1 MKRLL
6 ALLALLF
13 ALPAWA
19 EPTAIAQLPLMN
31 ISGSGTVQPNL
42 MLLYDNSG
50 SMNFNY
56 TPDYVNLRSTCRLG
70 NTMADNTTACVAGHP
85 PFASADFNRQYYD
98 PKVRYMPPMK
108 ADGTYYGEL
117 DAGATGD
124 WKSVPNDVF
133 GVNRTDLL
141 GNRNDNSTTNLVTGF
156 PDLYWCVGRNN
167 NCDYNRTGYTYPTNS
182 RDYAQYFTANPY
194 YYTINVAEYC
204 LDATM
209 TDCRAASASGGPPSD
224 LYKVPAR
231 VRFCNARDL
240 KYCQAKYVG
249 DYIYPRFSGDSQAS
263 AWYGTI
269 TIGSSAGN
277 QARTIES
284 VSAVGVAGTDVITA
298 NAVSAA
304 NGTNTADKQLELAR
318 ALARSIVDRTGL
330 ANQFTA
336 CLMSPGNSGVP
347 SCASLGISLAGNNV
361 VGVLPIVCPEGVV
374 GKSIGDCTL
383 VTDNS
388 RAGTNLMVASG
399 TGATALLRISGTTNG
414 SSNQV
419 ISNFS
424 LNGVSLFARSL
435 SLERGKSAT
444 WVASRIRDFINESM
458 AGKGT
463 IRAYVGGDAN
473 SSPICRAEPATTLCV
488 VDSSGNADG
497 KSVSYDGPTNNTV
510 LFWSYL
516 SLTRVAAASD
526 SMAISTT
533 GMGSS
538 VFVRTDIVP
547 TRSIYPRY
555 PNRSDCTGTF
565 CTYAQEMTNFANWY
579 GYYKTRNQMMKTAV
593 GQAFGPINDKY
604 NVGLVSLSV
613 AADEGTM
620 NPPKPFAGRD
630 RTKWYADLYGMNTS
644 GATPVRLALN
654 AIGKMYA
661 NRAPYNFEGDE
672 RVVKFACQQN
682 FTFIT
687 TDGYW
692 NGGAPSG
699 IASNDNRQDASRF
712 CLQLKGC
719 PDPRPQRTPSLAD
732 IALYW
737 YNGGWDGTGDPP
749 EIATLRLDL
758 EGAVGAVPAAGG
770 ENNRLHMRTYALG
783 LGVDGIMTY
792 EPNYDVA
799 PLPGGDLYKI
809 ISQEK
814 KGCPW
819 NDDGPWVWPDPVTGE
834 NSGSAAYQS
843 RVDDLWHAAINGH
856 GKYFSASDPLQVV
869 EGLRSALA
877 NIEVKTGAAAAA
889 ATSTPNI
896 SQNDN
901 DIFSATFTTV
911 RWFGRL
917 AKRSV
922 DVATGEVSTTESW
935 NTSDTLGAKVDAG
948 SDERRIYMRKPNGA
962 RANFLYAE
970 MDVERAWF
978 DNKCSALTQCAS
990 MSAAN
995 RQIVNNGANIVNWL
1009 RGQQQHADD
1018 TVLRSYSRTTVG
1030 EDSGNSSLPIVLGDI
1045 ASSKPAYLREPRR
1058 NFDRDGYSAYKIAN
1072 AGRAATVFAAA
1083 NDGMLHAF
1091 DAGSGEETWAYA
1103 PRITMQKLHLL
1114 ASTTYGTNHIF
1125 SVDGSPEVADVKIG
1139 DTWKTVLVAG
1149 LNAGGRGYYA
1159 LDVTNPA
1166 DPQPL
1171 WEICADSAVCSG
1183 IHHEPQIGYSF
1194 GNPQFG
1200 TIKDEANGEEKWV
1213 VFLTSGY
1220 NNIPGT
1226 DGVAGGDGKGYLF
1239 VVDIAT
1245 GRILRKISTDV
1256 GSVGTPSGLAKI
1268 TAITNDPNNDPLV
1281 TYVYGGDN
1289 TGKMWRFDF
1298 TVPGTTTRLLMGD
1311 AGVDKPFTTRPEVTA
1326 CRVERPLLD
1335 EDGDE
1340 DESGKTVP
1348 GAQRVV
1354 VFGSGRLLDLVDVE
1368 NTKRQSAYV
1377 LKDSGA
1383 TIGASGWPGTSMVK
1397 RQLARIEDEEEEEA
1411 EDADEDAIKK
1421 AVPYSISGNDVDLVR
1436 QDGWYVDFDQN
1447 TGERVNLDPKVVAG
1461 TVNVVTNLPS
1471 SSTACS
1477 VGGTSVMYQL
1487 NVCTGRAAS
1496 PDGVAGYPLAASAA
1510 VGFIVVRLPSGA
1522 LKTITTTA
1530 DGSMVTGRFPPSE
1543 TTEAHRAG
1551 WRRVRE

>member
-6 ALLALLF
+6 ALLVLLF
-13 ALPAWA
+13 ALPAGA

-56 TPDYVNLRSTCRLG
+56 TPDYVNLSSTCRLG
-70 NTMADNTTACVAGHP
+70 NTMDDGTNACVAGYP

-98 PKVRYMPPMK
+98 PKVRYMPPLK
-108 ADGTYYGEL
+108 ADGTYYGDL
-117 DAGATGD
+117 DARATSD
-124 WKSVPNDVF
+124 WKVVPNDVF
-133 GVNRTDLL
+133 EVNRTDLL
-141 GNRNDNSTTNLVTGF
+141 GNRNSSSSTNLVTGF
-156 PDLYWCVGRNN
+156 PDLNWCVSRNS
-167 NCDYNRTGYTYPTNS
+167 NCDYNRTGYTYPTNQ
-182 RDYAQYFTANPY
+182 RRYGQYFTANPY
-194 YYTINVAEYC
+194 YYSINVAEYC
-204 LDATM
+204 LDATL
-209 TDCRAASASGGPPSD
+209 TDCRAATANGGPPTSR
-224 LYKVPAR
+224 YTFPAR
-231 VRFCNARDL
+231 VRFCNSTKL
-240 KYCQAKYVG
+240 TTCQAKYVG
-249 DYIYPRFSGDSQAS
+249 EYIYPRFSGGNQIAP
-263 AWYGTI
+263 WYGTI
-269 TIGSSAGN
+269 SIGSSAGT
-277 QARTIES
+277 QVRAIAS
-284 VSAVGVAGTDVITA
+284 VTATGLAGEDVITA
-298 NAVSAA
+298 GAVSADT
-304 NGTNTADKQLELAR
+304 GTNSGDKQIALAR
-318 ALARSIVDRTGL
+318 ALARSIIDKTGL
-330 ANQFTA
+330 ANQFAA
-336 CLMSPGNSGVP
+336 CVMSPGSSGVP
-347 SCASLGISLAGNNV
+347 SCESLGITLAGDNV
-361 VGVLPIVCPEGVV
+361 VGVLPIVCAEGTT
-374 GKSIGDCTL
+374 GKTFDNCTL

-388 RAGTNLMVASG
+388 RAGTNLMLDTG
-399 TGATALLRISGTTNG
+399 TGATALLRIGGTTHA
-414 SSNQV
+414 SSTQV

-424 LNGVSLFARSL
+424 LNRTALFARSL
-435 SLERGKSAT
+435 SLDRGKSAA
-444 WVASRIRDFINESM
+444 WVANRIRDYINESV
-458 AGKGT
+458 GNRGT

-473 SSPICRAEPATTLCV
+473 SSPSCRREQNTTLCV
-488 VDSSGNADG
+488 IDSSNNADG
-497 KSVSYDGPTNNTV
+497 TSVSYDGPTNNT
-510 LFWSYL
+510 S
-516 SLTRVAAASD
+516 SGRTNLTLTKVAAVSD
-526 SMAISTT
+526 VVAHSTT
-533 GMGSS
+533 GLGSS

-547 TRSIYPRY
+547 TRSVYPRY
-555 PNRSDCTGTF
+555 PNRSDCTGAF

-579 GYYKTRNQMMKTAV
+579 GYYKTRNQMMKTSV

-604 NVGLVSLSV
+604 NVGLVALSV
-613 AADEGTM
+613 AAEEGAM
-620 NPPKPFAGRD
+620 NPPKPFAGTD
-630 RTKWYADLYGMNTS
+630 RTKWYADLYDMNTS
-644 GATPVRLALN
+644 GATPVRLALH

-661 NRAPYNFEGDE
+661 NKAPYEVEGDA

-692 NGGAPSG
+692 NGGAPGG
-699 IASNDNRQDASRF
+699 IASNDNKHDPSRF
-712 CLQLKGC
+712 CLQSQGC
-719 PDPRPQRTPSLAD
+719 VDKRAQTTPSLAD

-737 YNGGWDGTGDPP
+737 YNGGWDGRDPKP
-749 EIATLRLDL
+749 DIPSLRRDL
-758 EGAVGAVPAAGG
+758 EGKVGAVPAAGG

-783 LGVDGIMTY
+783 LGVDGIMNY

-799 PLPGGDLYKI
+799 PLPNGDLYKV
-809 ISQEK
+809 ISEAK
-814 KGCPW
+814 DGCPW
-819 NDDGPWVWPDPVTGE
+819 NGGGAWVWPNPETGV

-922 DVATGEVSTTESW
+922 DVATGEVSPAELW
-935 NTSDTLGAKVDAG
+935 NTSDTLGTRVDAS
-948 SDERRIYMRKPNGA
+948 SDERRIYMRNPANGA

-970 MDVERAWF
+970 MDAERAWF
-978 DNKCSALTQCAS
+978 DNKCNALTQCAS

-1030 EDSGNSSLPIVLGDI
+1030 ENSGSSSVPIVLGDI

-1058 NFDRDGYSAYKIAN
+1058 NFDRAGYSAYKIAN
-1072 AGRAATVFAAA
+1072 ASRAATVFAAA

-1091 DAGSGEETWAYA
+1091 DADSGEETWAYA
-1103 PRITMQKLHLL
+1103 PRITMKKLYQL

-1139 DTWKTVLVAG
+1139 GAWKTVLVAG

-1159 LDVTNPA
+1159 LDVTNPD

-1171 WEICADSAVCSG
+1171 WELCADSAVCGG

-1268 TAITNDPNNDPLV
+1268 TAITDDPNNDPLV

-1326 CRVERPLLD
+1326 CRVDRPVLD

-1340 DESGKTVP
+1340 DESGKTVA

-1354 VFGSGRLLDLVDVE
+1354 VFGSGRLLDLIDVE

-1377 LKDSGA
+1377 LKDGGQ
-1383 TIGASGWPGTSMVK
+1383 TIGADGWPGTSMVR
-1397 RQLARIEDEEEEEA
+1397 RQLARIEEEGGTSQT
-1411 EDADEDAIKK
+1411 
-1421 AVPYSISGNDVDLVR
+1421 AVPFSISGDDVDLAR

-1471 SSTACS
+1471 SSTECS

-1496 PDGVAGYPLAASAA
+1496 PDGIAGYPLAASAA

-1551 WRRVRE
+1551 WRRVRD